1 MKFVDAPKII
11 SFGYLLVTCSRP
23 LGATFTLVT
32 YEHAWKLSYL
42 FSFVPKLRGR
52 ALFPL
57 CILIYY
63 HGDLIGQ
70 LL

>member
-11 SFGYLLVTCSRP
+11 SFGHMNTEAQLFIFICSKAE
-23 LGATFTLVT
+23 GGEAF
-32 YEHAWKLSYL
+32 
-42 FSFVPKLRGR
+42 
-52 ALFPL
+52 FPP
-57 CILIYY
+57 CVLIYY